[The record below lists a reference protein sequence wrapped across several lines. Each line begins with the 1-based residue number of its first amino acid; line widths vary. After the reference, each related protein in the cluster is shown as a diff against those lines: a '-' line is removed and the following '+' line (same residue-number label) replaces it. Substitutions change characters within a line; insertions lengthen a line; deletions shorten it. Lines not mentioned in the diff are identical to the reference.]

1 MDIRSIFDG
10 AINQNDNT
18 KTLIAA
24 KNVINSSFY
33 EKFLFEI
40 KILYIEGNNK
50 RLINIADIV
59 KNQENGV
66 RNKKNSLD
74 KESSSNKSF

>member
-10 AINQNDNT
+10 AINQKDNT
-18 KTLIAA
+18 KTLIPA